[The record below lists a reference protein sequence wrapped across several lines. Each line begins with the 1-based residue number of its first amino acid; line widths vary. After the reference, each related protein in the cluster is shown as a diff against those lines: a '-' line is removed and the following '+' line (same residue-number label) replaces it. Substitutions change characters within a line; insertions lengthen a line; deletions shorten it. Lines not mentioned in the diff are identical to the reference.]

1 MQCLSQGAR
10 GCLIFVSREQL
21 LPDICFVRQV
31 GDQYLS
37 EQVNC
42 CLIFVS
48 RGVCFPIFVSEA
60 DGSASKYLS
69 QEAGCLRYLSQGPLY
84 ESVF

>member
-10 GCLIFVSREQL
+10 GCLIFVPREQL

-37 EQVNC
+37 EQVNRC
-42 CLIFVS
+42 RKFVSETVVPNICFRGGWFGFQILISGDRMFAIFVS
-48 RGVCFPIFVSEA
+48 GA
-60 DGSASKYLS
+60 TL
-69 QEAGCLRYLSQGPLY
+69 
-84 ESVF
+84 